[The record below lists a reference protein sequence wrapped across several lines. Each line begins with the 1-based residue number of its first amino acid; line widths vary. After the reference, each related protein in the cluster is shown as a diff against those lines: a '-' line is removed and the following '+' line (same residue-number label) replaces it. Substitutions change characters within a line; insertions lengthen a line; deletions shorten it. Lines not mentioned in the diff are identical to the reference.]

1 MNSTEVE
8 IKAFTPQDADAFR
21 ILNEEWITTYFGME
35 EEDHFQ
41 LNDPESHILKP
52 GGHIFM
58 AFLNGKPVGCCAL
71 IPMKAG
77 VFEFAKMAVAPGF
90 QGRGI
95 GRKILAHTIDEA
107 RRWGAKRLFLGS
119 NRKLGSA
126 VHLYESLGFRHLK
139 PEEIP
144 PSPYTRANVFMELD
158 L

>member
-41 LNDPESHILKP
+41 LNDPESHILKL
-52 GGHIFM
+52 GGEIFM
-58 AFLNGKPVGCCAL
+58 AFLNGASVGCCAL

-77 VFEFAKMAVAPGF
+77 VFELAKMAVAPGF
-90 QGRGI
+90 QGHGI

-107 RRWGAKRLFLGS
+107 STVGCEAIVSWKQSKARVRGS
-119 NRKLGSA
+119 L
-126 VHLYESLGFRHLK
+126 V
-139 PEEIP
+139 
-144 PSPYTRANVFMELD
+144 
-158 L
+158 

>member
-8 IKAFTPQDADAFR
+8 IRSFTPQDADAFR

-41 LNDPESHILKP
+41 LNEPESHILKP

-58 AFLNGKPVGCCAL
+58 AFLNGEPVGCCAL

-77 VFEFAKMAVAPGF
+77 VFELAKMAVAPGF

-119 NRKLGSA
+119 NSKLGSA

-139 PEEIP
+139 PKEIP
-144 PSPYTRANVFMELD
+144 PSPYARANVFMELD

>member
-8 IKAFTPQDADAFR
+8 IRSFTPQDADAFR

-58 AFLNGKPVGCCAL
+58 AFLNGEPVGCCAL

-77 VFEFAKMAVAPGF
+77 VFELAKMAVAPGF
-90 QGRGI
+90 QGHGI

-107 RRWGAKRLFLGS
+107 RRRGAKRLFLGS

>member
-8 IKAFTPQDADAFR
+8 IRSFTPEDADAFR
-21 ILNEEWITTYFGME
+21 ALNEEWITTYFGME

-58 AFLNGKPVGCCAL
+58 AFLNRTPAGCCAL
-71 IPMKAG
+71 IPMEGG
-77 VFEFAKMAVAPGF
+77 VFELAKMAVAPGF
-90 QGRGI
+90 QGHGI
-95 GRKILAHTIDEA
+95 GRKILVHTIEEA
-107 RRWGAKRLFLGS
+107 RRLGIKRLFLGS
-119 NRKLGSA
+119 NSKLGSA
-126 VHLYESLGFRHLK
+126 VYLYESFGFRHLK
-139 PEEIP
+139 PEEVP